1 MKKIFLIFAFL
12 ILPALSFA
20 QEKDDNL
27 AYQSFE
33 QGRNAYA
40 LGRYIEAVAHFER
53 ACNQALIFTSA
64 YYIWLGTAGER
75 AYDTGQDAPNRLDL
89 LRKSADAYRTA
100 LEREQDPDVRYEL
113 GRLTVKYAMARA
125 NFVLEREN
133 NRQPLPLDLPPPVLR
148 DSTWIPARFQPATID
163 SLHRIWHLAEGGLR
177 DIWMAI
183 LGRTQKEIVYAAPQ
197 RSTMSDTLQAYLS
210 VYIENSLNLIE
221 TAGQANFEGIEPDFY
236 IPKIAAASSRGV
248 LGDNPDWFNQVLA
261 AARFDGGYNMR
272 CAIYRLK
279 GLRHSKE
286 EKADHAIHAMQR
298 ALIYARSDTSR
309 AALYLDMA
317 FTAYRDDLPR
327 AVEYAKY
334 AYAHNQYEPRV
345 CDTYGGLSLSLASV
359 KLKEGAYREAIST
372 IYPVTSFGW
381 QDRGEALITL
391 AIAYFNSDL
400 QNVGARAYQAAE
412 MAYRI
417 APERYWK
424 EFHRIAKSQGNY
436 VQARQLEEKHS
447 SALLSKKQDTSP

>member
-1 MKKIFLIFAFL
+1 MKKITLLLAFL
-12 ILPALSFA
+12 ILPSLAPA
-20 QEKDDNL
+20 QEKDDAL
-27 AYQSFE
+27 AYQAFE
-33 QGRNAYA
+33 QGRSAYES
-40 LGRYIEAVAHFER
+40 GRYLEAVAHFER

-64 YYIWLGTAGER
+64 YYIWLGTACER

-89 LRKSADAYRTA
+89 LRKGADAYRTA
-100 LEREQDPDVRYEL
+100 LDREQDPDVRYEH
-113 GRLTVKYAMARA
+113 GRLAVKYAMARA

-133 NRQPLPLDLPPPVLR
+133 NRQPLPLDLPPPALR
-148 DSTWIPARFQPATID
+148 DSTWISTRFQPATID

-197 RSTMSDTLQAYLS
+197 RSSMSDTLQAYLS

-221 TAGQANFEGIEPDFY
+221 TAGQANFEGMEPDFY
-236 IPKIAAASSRGV
+236 IPKVAAASSRGV
-248 LGDNPDWFNQVLA
+248 LGNNPDWFNQVLA
-261 AARFDGGYNMR
+261 AVRFDGGYNMR

-286 EKADHAIHAMQR
+286 EKANHAIHAMQR
-298 ALIYARSDTSR
+298 ALIYARSDTTR

-400 QNVGARAYQAAE
+400 QNVGGRAYQAAE

-417 APERYWK
+417 APERYWE

-447 SALLSKKQDTSP
+447 SALLSKKQDTAP

>member
-1 MKKIFLIFAFL
+1 MKKIAFVLAFLIF
-12 ILPALSFA
+12 PSLSLA
-20 QEKDDNL
+20 REKDDDL
-27 AYQSFE
+27 AYRAFE
-33 QGRNAYA
+33 QGRAAYA
-40 LGRYIEAVAHFER
+40 VGQYTQAVAHFER
-53 ACNQALIFTSA
+53 ACNHALIFTSA
-64 YYIWLGTAGER
+64 YYIWLGTACEH

-89 LRKSADAYRTA
+89 LRKGADAYRKA
-100 LEREQDPDVRYEL
+100 LDREQDPDVRYEQ

-125 NFVLEREN
+125 NFALEREN
-133 NRQPLPLDLPPPVLR
+133 NRQPLSLHLPPAELQ
-148 DSTWIPARFQPATID
+148 DSIWIPTRFQPATID
-163 SLHRIWHLAEGGLR
+163 TLHRIWHLAEGGLR
-177 DIWMAI
+177 EIWTAI
-183 LGRTQKEIVYAAPQ
+183 LGREQKEIVYAAPQ
-197 RSTMSDTLQAYLS
+197 RSSMSDTLQAYLS

-221 TAGQANFEGIEPDFY
+221 TAGQVNFEGVEPDFY

-248 LGDNPDWFNQVLA
+248 LGNNPDWFNQVLA
-261 AARFDGGYNMR
+261 AVRFDGGYNMR

-286 EKADHAIHAMQR
+286 EEADRAIRAMQH

-317 FTAYRDDLPR
+317 FTAYRDDLPK
-327 AVEYAKY
+327 AVEYAKH
-334 AYAHNQYEPRV
+334 AYGYNQYEPRV

-372 IYPVTSFGW
+372 IYPVTTFGW

-417 APERYWK
+417 APERYWE

-436 VQARQLEEKHS
+436 VQARQLEKKHS

>member
-1 MKKIFLIFAFL
+1 MKKIALSLVFL
-12 ILPALSFA
+12 ILPALVLA
-20 QEKDDNL
+20 QEKDDAL
-27 AYQSFE
+27 AYQAFE
-33 QGRNAYA
+33 QGRSAYA

-53 ACNQALIFTSA
+53 ACNHALIFTSA
-64 YYIWLGTAGER
+64 YYIWLGTACER

-89 LRKSADAYRTA
+89 LRKGANAYRTA
-100 LEREQDPDVRYEL
+100 LDREQDPDIRYEQ
-113 GRLTVKYAMARA
+113 GRLTVKYAMSRASFALAR
-125 NFVLEREN
+125 EH
-133 NRQPLPLDLPPPVLR
+133 NRQPLSLHLPPPELR
-148 DSTWIPARFQPATID
+148 DSTRIPTRFQPATID
-163 SLHRIWHLAEGGLR
+163 TLHRIWHLAEGGLR
-177 DIWMAI
+177 EIWTAI
-183 LGRTQKEIVYAAPQ
+183 LGREQKEIVYAAPQ
-197 RSTMSDTLQAYLS
+197 RSSMSDTLQAYLS

-221 TAGQANFEGIEPDFY
+221 TAGQVNFEGIEPDFY

-248 LGDNPDWFNQVLA
+248 LGNNPDWFNQVFA
-261 AARFDGGYNMR
+261 AVRFDGGYNMR

-286 EKADHAIHAMQR
+286 EETPSAIHAMQR
-298 ALIYARSDTSR
+298 ALAYARSDTSL

-317 FTAYRDDLPR
+317 FTAYRDDLPK
-327 AVEYAKY
+327 AVEYAKH

-359 KLKEGAYREAIST
+359 KLKEGAYPEAVST
-372 IYPVTSFGW
+372 IYPVTTFGW

-400 QNVGARAYQAAE
+400 QNVGAKAYQAAE